1 MTQIALELRGVSK
14 TFRTGFSMKTVH
26 ALKGVSLTIHKGE
39 IFGYLGPN
47 GAGKTTTLKIIVGI
61 IFPTS
66 GHISVLSHPPG
77 DIAVKQ
83 RIGFLPESP
92 YFYEYLNA
100 MEFLDF
106 YSRLFAIPLGIR
118 RERIRRL
125 LKTVGL
131 EKKATEPLGRFSKG
145 MLQRIGIAQALIND
159 PELIILDEPMSG
171 LDPLGRAE
179 IREVI
184 QRLKEENKTVIF
196 SSHIIPDVEAIADRV
211 GIIVDGRISDIG
223 NIDDLLS
230 ERIHSVEITARGI
243 DDRLVSRM
251 APTAVVKRVVGEH
264 TVLIID
270 GPERANE
277 VIDIIRGGKG
287 IIESVEPIR
296 MTLEDLVL
304 SQIKKD
310 AS

>member
-1 MTQIALELRGVSK
+1 MAQIAVELREVSK
-14 TFRTGFSMKTVH
+14 IFRTGFAMKAVQ
-26 ALKGVSLTIHKGE
+26 ALKGVNLTIQKGE

-47 GAGKTTTLKIIVGI
+47 GSGKTTTLKIIVGI
-61 IFPTS
+61 IFPS
-66 GHISVLSHPPG
+66 AGYVSVLSQPPG
-77 DIAVKQ
+77 NIAVKQ

-100 MEFLDF
+100 QEFLDF
-106 YSRLFAIPLGIR
+106 YARLFAIPPGVR

-131 EKKATEPLGRFSKG
+131 EKKASEPLRKFSKG
-145 MLQRIGIAQALIND
+145 MLQRVGIAQALIND

-171 LDPLGRAE
+171 LDPLGRAQ
-179 IREVI
+179 IREII

-211 GIIVDGRISDIG
+211 GIIVDGKISDIG

-230 ERIHSVEITARGI
+230 ERIRSVEITARSI
-243 DDRLVSRM
+243 DDKLVARLGSK
-251 APTAVVKRVVGEH
+251 AVVKRIVGEH

-270 GPERANE
+270 GPEQANE
-277 VIDIIRGGKG
+277 VIDIIRGGNG
-287 IIESVEPIR
+287 TIESVEPIR

-304 SQIKKD
+304 SQIKKG

>member
-1 MTQIALELRGVSK
+1 MAQTALELRGVSK
-14 TFRTGFSMKTVH
+14 TFRTGFTMKAVQ
-26 ALKGVSLTIHKGE
+26 ALKGVSLTINKGE

-61 IFPTS
+61 IFPSS
-66 GHISVLSHPPG
+66 GYVSVLSHPPG
-77 DIAVKQ
+77 DIGIKQ
-83 RIGFLPESP
+83 QIGFLPESP

-100 MEFLDF
+100 QEFLDF
-106 YSRLFAIPLGIR
+106 YARLFGIPLGVR

-131 EKKATEPLGRFSKG
+131 EKKASEPLRKFSKG

-171 LDPLGRAE
+171 LDPLGRAQVRE
-179 IREVI
+179 II
-184 QRLKEENKTVIF
+184 QGLKEDNKTIIF

-211 GIIVDGRISDIG
+211 GIIIDGRISDVG
-223 NIDDLLS
+223 NIDQLLN
-230 ERIHSVEITARGI
+230 ERIQSVEITARDI
-243 DDRLVSRM
+243 DDKLLTRLGQK
-251 APTAVVKRVVGEH
+251 AVVKRVVGRH
-264 TVLIID
+264 TVFITD
-270 GPERANE
+270 GPGQANE
-277 VIDIIRGGKG
+277 VIDTIRAGRGA
-287 IIESVEPIR
+287 IESVEPIR

-304 SQIKKD
+304 NQIKKD

>member
-1 MTQIALELRGVSK
+1 MAQIALELKGVSK
-14 TFRTGFSMKTVH
+14 TFRSGFAMRAVQ
-26 ALKGVSLTIHKGE
+26 ALKGVNLTIQKGE

-61 IFPTS
+61 IFPSS
-66 GHISVLSHPPG
+66 GYIRVLSQRPS
-77 DIAVKQ
+77 DVAVRQ

-100 MEFLDF
+100 QEFLDF
-106 YSRLFAIPLGIR
+106 YARLFAIPLGVR

-131 EKKATEPLGRFSKG
+131 ERKASEPLRRFSKG

-171 LDPLGRAE
+171 LDPLGRAQ
-179 IREVI
+179 IREII
-184 QRLKEENKTVIF
+184 QRLKEEDKTVIF

-211 GIIVDGRISDIG
+211 GIIVDGKIRDVG
-223 NIDDLLS
+223 NIDDLLGT
-230 ERIHSVEITARGI
+230 RVQSVEITVRGI
-243 DDRLVSRM
+243 DAKLTSRL
-251 APTAVVKRVVGEH
+251 AAKAAVKRIVGDH
-264 TVLIID
+264 TVLVVD
-270 GPERANE
+270 GPEPVNE
-277 VIDIIRGGKG
+277 VIDAIRAGKG
-287 IIESVEPIR
+287 TIESVEPIR

-304 SQIKKD
+304 SQMRKD

>member
-1 MTQIALELRGVSK
+1 MAQIAVELRGVSK
-14 TFRTGFSMKTVH
+14 TFRTGFTMRAAQ
-26 ALKGVSLTIHKGE
+26 ALKGVDLTIQKGE

-61 IFPTS
+61 IFPSS
-66 GHISVLSHPPG
+66 GYIRVLSQPPG
-77 DIAVKQ
+77 DVAVRQ

-100 MEFLDF
+100 QEFLDF
-106 YSRLFAIPLGIR
+106 YARLFAIPLGVR

-131 EKKATEPLGRFSKG
+131 EKKASEPLRRFSRG
-145 MLQRIGIAQALIND
+145 MLQRVGIAQALIND

-171 LDPLGRAE
+171 LDPLGRAQ
-179 IREVI
+179 IREII
-184 QRLKEENKTVIF
+184 QKLKEEDKTVIF

-211 GIIVDGRISDIG
+211 GIIVDGKIRDVG

-230 ERIHSVEITARGI
+230 KRVQSVEITARGV
-243 DDRLVSRM
+243 DAKLTARLGPK
-251 APTAVVKRVVGEH
+251 AAVKRIVGEH
-264 TVLIID
+264 TVLVID
-270 GPERANE
+270 GPEPVNE
-277 VIDIIRGGKG
+277 VIDAIRAGKG
-287 IIESVEPIR
+287 TIESVEPIR

-304 SQIKKD
+304 SQMRKD
-310 AS
+310 VS

>member
-14 TFRTGFSMKTVH
+14 TFRSGFSMKAVH
-26 ALKGVSLTIHKGE
+26 ALKGVSLTIQKGE

-66 GHISVLSHPPG
+66 GYVSVLSQPPG

-100 MEFLDF
+100 LEFLDF
-106 YSRLFAIPLGIR
+106 YARLFAIPLGVR
-118 RERIRRL
+118 RERIRKL

-131 EKKATEPLGRFSKG
+131 EKKAAEPLRKFSKG
-145 MLQRIGIAQALIND
+145 MLQRVGIAQALIND

-171 LDPLGRAE
+171 LDPLGRAQ
-179 IREVI
+179 IREII
-184 QRLKEENKTVIF
+184 QRLKEENKTIIF

-211 GIIVDGRISDIG
+211 GIIVDGRMSDVG

-230 ERIHSVEITARGI
+230 ERIHSVEITGRNI
-243 DDRLVSRM
+243 DDRLVARLASK
-251 APTAVVKRVVGEH
+251 AVVKRVVGEH

-304 SQIKKD
+304 SQIKRN

>member
-1 MTQIALELRGVSK
+1 MAQIALELRGVSK
-14 TFRTGFSMKTVH
+14 TFRTGFTMKAVS
-26 ALKGVSLTIHKGE
+26 ALKGVSLTINKGE

-61 IFPTS
+61 IFPSS
-66 GHISVLSHPPG
+66 GFVSVLSQPPG

-100 MEFLDF
+100 QEFLDF
-106 YSRLFAIPLGIR
+106 YARLFGVPLGVR

-131 EKKATEPLGRFSKG
+131 EKKASEPLRKFSKG

-171 LDPLGRAE
+171 LDPLGRAQ
-179 IREVI
+179 IREII
-184 QRLKEENKTVIF
+184 QRLKEDNKTVIF

-211 GIIVDGRISDIG
+211 GIIVDGRISDVG
-223 NIDDLLS
+223 TIDTLLS
-230 ERIHSVEITARGI
+230 ERIDSVEITALNI
-243 DDRLVSRM
+243 DDRLVSRL
-251 APTAVVKRVVGEH
+251 APKATVKRVVGPH
-264 TVLIID
+264 TVFIVD

-277 VIDIIRGGKG
+277 VIDAIRAGKG
-287 IIESVEPIR
+287 AIESVEPIR

>member
-1 MTQIALELRGVSK
+1 MAQTALELRGVSK
-14 TFRTGFSMKTVH
+14 TFRTGFTMKAVQ
-26 ALKGVSLTIHKGE
+26 ALKGVSLTINKGE

-61 IFPTS
+61 IFPSS
-66 GHISVLSHPPG
+66 GYVSVLSHPPG
-77 DIAVKQ
+77 DIGIKQ
-83 RIGFLPESP
+83 QIGFLPESP

-100 MEFLDF
+100 QEFLDF
-106 YSRLFAIPLGIR
+106 YARLFGIPLGVR

-131 EKKATEPLGRFSKG
+131 EKKASEPLRKFSKG

-171 LDPLGRAE
+171 LDPLGRAQVRE
-179 IREVI
+179 II
-184 QRLKEENKTVIF
+184 QGLKEDNKTIIF

-211 GIIVDGRISDIG
+211 GIIIDGRISDVG
-223 NIDDLLS
+223 NIDQLLN
-230 ERIHSVEITARGI
+230 ERIQSVEITARDI
-243 DDRLVSRM
+243 DDKLLARLGRK
-251 APTAVVKRVVGEH
+251 AVVKRIVGRH
-264 TVLIID
+264 TVFITD

-277 VIDIIRGGKG
+277 VIDTIRAGRGA
-287 IIESVEPIR
+287 IESVEPIR

-304 SQIKKD
+304 NQIKRD